1 MATST
6 LTAAMPALELTEGE
20 SLVLEAID
28 PSTGLAV
35 AGVVAN
41 NFVIYA
47 SESEERHLTEEP
59 FHTIYLSQS
68 DADLGRNPGDFGGP
82 AG

>member
-1 MATST
+1 
-6 LTAAMPALELTEGE
+6 MPALELAGGAR
-20 SLVLEAID
+20 LVMEAID
-28 PSTGLAV
+28 PTTGAAV
-35 AGVVAN
+35 AGVTVDD
-41 NFVIYA
+41 FVIYA
-47 SESEERHLTEEP
+47 REGEGRPLVEEP

>member
-1 MATST
+1 
-6 LTAAMPALELTEGE
+6 MPALELTEGE
-20 SLVLEAID
+20 VLTLEAID
-28 PSTGLAV
+28 PSTGAAV
-35 AGVVAN
+35 AGVVCT
-41 NFVIYA
+41 NFIIYA
-47 SESEERHLTEEP
+47 SESGERNLVEEP